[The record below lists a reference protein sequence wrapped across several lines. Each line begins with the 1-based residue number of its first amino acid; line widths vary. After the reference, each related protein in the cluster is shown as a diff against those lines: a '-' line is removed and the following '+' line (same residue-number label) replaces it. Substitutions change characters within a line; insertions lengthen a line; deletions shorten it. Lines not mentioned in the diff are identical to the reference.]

1 MEKFKLSFDLK
12 EANEFCKQ
20 YLRHELCYFTHVL
33 AEVLMET
40 VFGPPIMGESIS
52 SIKNELK
59 QIDKI
64 RNIASPPLQDSLE
77 EQLKFRED
85 LLNQYLGFCVGNP
98 RRHSDK
104 RYKIASVW
112 ALAIKRQDG
121 TSWDNIVR
129 LLKWHYKHLEPSDY
143 CHEIWTREPL
153 KKARE
158 DFKKQCSPYIE
169 NNKNILVSSMMV
181 FFPNFARYK
190 NIFSLQSVEFQQN
203 CIRVGMT
210 RKGFPGRIQQLT
222 MESSGETKDYS
233 YEFLDFSQKN
243 KKPNIIFP
251 NGDSLFPSL
260 PEVENVRE
268 KDE

>member
-1 MEKFKLSFDLK
+1 M
-12 EANEFCKQ
+12 
-20 YLRHELCYFTHVL
+20 RHELCYFTHVL

-52 SIKNELK
+52 SIKKELK

-64 RNIASPPLQDSLE
+64 RNMASSSLRDSLE
-77 EQLKFRED
+77 ENLIFKED

-104 RYKIASVW
+104 RYKTASVW

-143 CHEIWTREPL
+143 RSEIWTREPIN
-153 KKARE
+153 KARE

-169 NNKNILVSSMMV
+169 NNKKILVSSMMV
-181 FFPNFARYK
+181 FFPNFARYE
-190 NIFSLQSVEFQQN
+190 NNFTFQSVEFQQN
-203 CIRVGMT
+203 SIIVGMT
-210 RKGFPGRIQQLT
+210 HKNYPGKIRQLT
-222 MESSGETKDYS
+222 METSGETKNYS
-233 YEFLDFSQKN
+233 SEVLDFSPEN

-260 PEVENVRE
+260 PEVEDTRE
-268 KDE
+268 KKE